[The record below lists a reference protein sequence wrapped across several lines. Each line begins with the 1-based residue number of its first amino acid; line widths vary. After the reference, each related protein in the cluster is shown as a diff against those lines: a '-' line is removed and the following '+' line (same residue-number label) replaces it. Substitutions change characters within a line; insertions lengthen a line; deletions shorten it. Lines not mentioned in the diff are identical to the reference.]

1 MILKFVSWWRH
12 LKRKNAGQLNGGPVV
27 AVLVQ
32 EQKLSLLVFNGR
44 SQQVMQVETLILQQ
58 QTAEQGLLQLASH
71 IPTGA
76 PVVLVL
82 SAERYQLVTIEKPAI
97 PVAEIPQAL
106 PWLVKDLL
114 PWSQDDLVLDYLD
127 DQASAQPKIQVVAA
141 QQSYLQPLCKA
152 LNYRQKNLVSIVPD
166 EWLAIHLLPKN
177 PQAVLL
183 LAQPPGQDLM
193 VQIVRDGQLMV
204 SRKLRGFSRIS
215 DYSLPELTD
224 GMLDSLLLEVQRS
237 LDYFEAQLRQPPVRE
252 IQLLL
257 STAELPGIIQYF
269 GQNGFSRVGAL
280 PLQQWMPTLAHQE
293 QHEHWLLLAASLG
306 LLQEVT
312 DETVG

>member
-1 MILKFVSWWRH
+1 MILKFVRWWRNVQ
-12 LKRKNAGQLNGGPVV
+12 RKSSGQLSGGLVA

-32 EQKLSLLVFNGR
+32 EQKLSLLLLNSR
-44 SQQVMQVETLILQQ
+44 SRQVLRVETLILQQ
-58 QTAEQGLLQLASH
+58 QTAEQGLLELAAH
-71 IPTGA
+71 IPTEA

-82 SAERYQLVTIEKPAI
+82 SAERYQLLTIEKPAV
-97 PVAEIPQAL
+97 PVTEIPQAL

-114 PWSQDDLVLDYLD
+114 PWPQDDLVLDYLD

-141 QQSYLQPLCKA
+141 QASYLQPLCKA
-152 LNYRQKNLVSIVPD
+152 LNYRQKNLISIVPD
-166 EWLAIHLLPKN
+166 EWLAPHLLPKH

-183 LAQPPGQDLM
+183 LTQQPAQDLV
-193 VQIVRDGQLMV
+193 VQIVRDGQLLV

-215 DYSLPELTD
+215 DYGLAELSN

-257 STAELPGIIQYF
+257 PTEELPGIVQYF
-269 GQNGFSRVGAL
+269 AQNGFARVSAL
-280 PLQQWMPTLAHQE
+280 ALQQWMPLLSHQE
-293 QHEHWLLLAASLG
+293 QHEYWLLLAACLG
-306 LLQEVT
+306 VLQEVT
-312 DETVG
+312 DEVVG

>member
-1 MILKFVSWWRH
+1 MILKFVRWWRQVT
-12 LKRKNAGQLNGGPVV
+12 RKNAGQLAGGPVA

-32 EQKLSLLVFNGR
+32 EQKLGLLLLDSR
-44 SQQVMQVETLILQQ
+44 SRQVMQVETLILQQ
-58 QTAEQGLLQLASH
+58 QTVEQGVLQLATH
-71 IPTGA
+71 IPGGT

-82 SAERYQLVTIEKPAI
+82 SAERYQLLTIEKPAV
-97 PVAEIPQAL
+97 PAAEIPQAL

-114 PWSQDDLVLDYLD
+114 PWPLEDVVLDYQD
-127 DQASAQPKIQVVAA
+127 DRASAQPKIQVVAA

-152 LNYRQKNLVSIVPD
+152 LHYRQKNLVSIVPD
-166 EWLAIHLLPKN
+166 EWLALHLLPKN

-193 VQIVRDGQLMV
+193 VQIVRDGQLLV

-215 DYSLPELTD
+215 DYSLPELTG

-257 STAELPGIIQYF
+257 STEELPGIIQYF
-269 GQNGFSRVGAL
+269 AQYGFAKVCAL
-280 PLQQWMPTLAHQE
+280 PLQQWMPALDHYE

-312 DETVG
+312 DEVVG